1 MTNQK
6 PQIIYTMDLLIA
18 ILIAINSILTPSAV
32 YDSSLN
38 TETRIKEAK
47 YILENN
53 LYRVN
58 NGGVI
63 IDPDVSL

>member
-6 PQIIYTMDLLIA
+6 PQTLKTMDLLIA

-32 YDSSLN
+32 YNSSLN
-38 TETRIKEAK
+38 DEKRIEAAN

-53 LYRVN
+53 LYKVSDS
-58 NGGVI
+58 GVI